1 MEHQHQHQQARH
13 WIGGEWADSETPG
26 SPSTNPATG
35 ETIGSYTDGDQAVA
49 ESAIQAAV
57 HAFEHSEW
65 RDNAMHRAT
74 ALHRLADAYEAR
86 TDDLIDTLCLE
97 NGKLRGQ
104 AAYEVHFIPRALR
117 FAAGLALQSFGR
129 VTEAKPGQQTM
140 AIRQPV
146 GVAGIITPWNSPAY
160 LSVRSL
166 APALAA
172 GCAAVV
178 KMPAQ
183 AAQTARVMSEIL
195 AGVEELPRGL
205 VNVFIESGSEGASHL
220 VSSPQVPTISYTGS
234 TAVGRVILANAAASL
249 KRVGA
254 ELGGKTPH
262 LIFADAD
269 FDAALDTVVQS
280 VTVFAGQFCMTGS
293 RILVQDE
300 IADRFLEALA
310 HRLNQVRPGP
320 ASDPDSQIGPM
331 IDKASVARVDAL
343 VEKAITA
350 GAKPLV
356 RGGPATE
363 PALAEGAFYRPTL
376 LEVGD
381 SALPIVQQEV
391 FGPVQVAQRFS
402 TEEEAVALAN
412 ATEFGLSACVWT
424 RDSDRPLRVARRLD
438 AGLISVNSWAN
449 LAVETEEGG
458 WKSSGLGRLGGVASL
473 DDFTEYKQITQ
484 NYG

>member
-1 MEHQHQHQQARH
+1 MEHQHQQARH
-13 WIGGEWADSETPG
+13 WIGGEWADPG
-26 SPSTNPATG
+26 MPNSPSTNPATG
-35 ETIGSYTDGDQAVA
+35 ETIGTYTDGGQGVA
-49 ESAIQAAV
+49 EAAVQAAV
-57 HAFEHSEW
+57 HAFENSEW
-65 RDNAMHRAT
+65 RDDAMHRAT
-74 ALHRLADAYEAR
+74 TLHRLADAYEAR

-97 NGKLRGQ
+97 NGKLRRE

-129 VTEAKPGQQTM
+129 VTGTTPGQQSM
-140 AIRQPV
+140 SIRQPV

-195 AGVEELPRGL
+195 AGVGELPRGL

-220 VSSPQVPTISYTGS
+220 VSSPRVPVISYTGS
-234 TAVGRVILANAAASL
+234 TAVGRVILANAAVSL

-262 LIFADAD
+262 LVFADAD
-269 FDAALDTVVQS
+269 LEVALETVVQS
-280 VTVFAGQFCMTGS
+280 CTIFAGQFCMTGS
-293 RILVQDE
+293 RVLVQDE
-300 IADRFLEALA
+300 IADRFLAALA
-310 HRLNQVRPGP
+310 ERLDKVRPGP
-320 ASDPDSQIGPM
+320 ASDPESQIGPM
-331 IDKASVARVDAL
+331 IDKAAVSRVDAI
-343 VEKAITA
+343 VEKAVAA

-356 RGGPATE
+356 RGGPSTE
-363 PALAEGAFYRPTL
+363 PALSGGAFYRPTL

-381 SALPIVQQEV
+381 SSLPIVQEEV

-402 TEEEAVALAN
+402 TEDEAVALAN
-412 ATEFGLSACVWT
+412 ATEYGLSACVWS
-424 RDSDRPLRVARRLD
+424 RDADRPLRVARRLE

-484 NYG
+484 NYR